1 MNRAA
6 AWSVRG
12 VGRETRDAAEEA
24 ARRAGMSLG
33 EWLDEVIA
41 DQAADQGVDPEDW
54 DENQRLEAISER
66 LAGGPGR
73 GEARAGRLR
82 RDSAD
87 SRAEPRPRA
96 QIRPAAPD
104 ESARAEELLNAAIS
118 KFESRA
124 AKSDARTARAFDSVA
139 SLIER
144 SQDERR
150 DEREAFK
157 AVVGRLESLEERIAR
172 QQTERDALAK
182 QVAMRN
188 ERAATGA
195 REAEERDALKVVVG
209 RLESLEE
216 RIGRQQAERDALT
229 KQLAARM
236 EPRADNARDL
246 DERLNELSRRIGAPD
261 KSRVATRGRP
271 RIDIDDAVSQIARR
285 RQELDAQTASSSP
298 EPLKGSWRNF
308 GVDAPVAKS
317 VEPTRPIRAA
327 AAEPAAAE
335 PAARAITA
343 QEQSSAAALQAEIR
357 KLSQRL
363 DEMRRE
369 QNEKREAPAANIE
382 ALRAELAAMSRNLAD
397 LAPRNAVVALEG
409 AIRDLGQRVAACREN
424 GARDNLLAPVEG
436 LVAGLREALR
446 AHDPRDAV
454 EALQREI
461 GAIGAKVDGISG
473 AHIDPATFERIRRQI
488 EETRG
493 FLGALAQRLAP
504 LDRLEKQ
511 IGELADRVDR
521 LSTSPAPRHESAEL
535 AALLAEARALVERST
550 PPSALSSIEWRLEQI
565 ASKIDQALERPSAA
579 SAPPFNS
586 GAFEDLSRRI
596 DGVRESIETHYA
608 SPPGAPLDTRLL
620 EQTMREISAKLDRPI
635 AAVDP
640 TTFES
645 MIQDLGA
652 RIDRRANPVIDTA
665 PLEQVLRKLGERPAA
680 VDTRPIEGLMRE
692 ISAKLDQ
699 STSSAI
705 DAGAFENMIHELGA
719 RIDRRPE
726 TIVDTRPLEQTLRS
740 LHDKIDQGVAVDASA
755 LDTRPLEELMREI
768 SAKLDHSTSSAID
781 AGAFENM
788 IHELGARIDRRP
800 ETIVDTRPLEQTL
813 RSLHDKIDQGVAVD
827 ASALDTR
834 PLEGLMREISAKLD
848 RPSPPVVEVG
858 AFEGMIRDLGARLDR
873 QPEPIV
879 DMRPIEQTI
888 RALHDKIDQSAAAEA
903 GALER
908 MVAELLAELD
918 ETRRALRD
926 APASSLNAPAAD
938 EAFARGLA
946 DLRAEQSNSDRRMQS
961 TLGGVHDMLE
971 RLVDRIGQIEDDV
984 ARRGAPPREASNA
997 LLAAGGSGPASA
1009 ALNSMDATIREAP
1022 VFAPARS
1029 SPEPRIDKEPEPR
1042 ASQFASAAPMRS
1054 IDGSEFL
1061 IEPGSGA
1068 PLRAHESDALAATN
1082 PKSAV
1087 NVHIAAARRAAQA
1100 ALAETATNVAKGGAK
1115 ASADSAQGAEGVEQP
1130 KGFFAARRR
1139 PILLGVAL
1147 VALLAIALVELGVM
1161 RQSNVQKSEA
1171 DTVAPP
1177 QLASVAPAKDAGAPT
1192 APAKIETR
1200 AVDMTPVG
1208 AISAAPANGP
1218 TTKFLT
1224 PAPADLVASIP
1235 AGAPQA
1241 LRAAAAAGD
1250 PAAQFELA
1258 SRLAD
1263 GRGMTRDPHAAF
1275 LWFDRAA
1282 AQGLA
1287 PAQYRLGSFYEKGL
1301 GVTRDTAL
1309 AMEWYKKAAE
1319 AGNARA
1325 MHNLAVL
1332 TAEGADIKPDYSEA
1346 ANWFQKAAQLGV
1358 KDSQYN
1364 LAILY
1369 ARGMGVAA
1377 DVSQSW
1383 FWFSLAAQQGD
1394 LDAAKKRDEVAAKM
1408 DAKALADEKLVLAN
1422 FHATVPT
1429 PAAND
1434 VPAPPGGWD
1443 AGKIGTTPMA
1453 PASPPPTSPQAT
1465 NAAPHA
1471 AHAAAAQL

>member
-1 MNRAA
+1 MPPAAPIRAGGASILKIPVTVAKMNRAA

-246 DERLNELSRRIGAPD
+246 DERLNEVSRRIGAPD

-535 AALLAEARALVERST
+535 AALLAEAPALVERST

-565 ASKIDQALERPSAA
+565 ASKIDQALERASAA

-719 RIDRRPE
+719 RI
-726 TIVDTRPLEQTLRS
+726 
-740 LHDKIDQGVAVDASA
+740 A
-755 LDTRPLEELMREI
+755 
-768 SAKLDHSTSSAID
+768 
-781 AGAFENM
+781 
-788 IHELGARIDRRP
+788 RRP

-858 AFEGMIRDLGARLDR
+858 AFEGIIRDLGARLDR

-1029 SPEPRIDKEPEPR
+1029 APEPRIDKEPEPR

-1147 VALLAIALVELGVM
+1147 VALLAIAFVELGVM
-1161 RQSNVQKSEA
+1161 RQSNVQKSEPA
-1171 DTVAPP
+1171 TVAPP

-1394 LDAAKKRDEVAAKM
+1394 LDAAKKRDEVTAKM

-1471 AHAAAAQL
+1471 ARAAAAQL

>member
-565 ASKIDQALERPSAA
+565 ASKIDQALERASAA

-726 TIVDTRPLEQTLRS
+726 TIVDTRP
-740 LHDKIDQGVAVDASA
+740 I
-755 LDTRPLEELMREI
+755 
-768 SAKLDHSTSSAID
+768 
-781 AGAFENM
+781 
-788 IHELGARIDRRP
+788 
-800 ETIVDTRPLEQTL
+800 EQTL

-1029 SPEPRIDKEPEPR
+1029 SPEPRIDKEPEPH

-1147 VALLAIALVELGVM
+1147 VALLAIAFVELGVM

-1471 AHAAAAQL
+1471 ARAAAAQL

>member
-565 ASKIDQALERPSAA
+565 ASKIDQALERASAA

-726 TIVDTRPLEQTLRS
+726 TIVDTRP
-740 LHDKIDQGVAVDASA
+740 I
-755 LDTRPLEELMREI
+755 
-768 SAKLDHSTSSAID
+768 
-781 AGAFENM
+781 
-788 IHELGARIDRRP
+788 
-800 ETIVDTRPLEQTL
+800 EQTL

-1029 SPEPRIDKEPEPR
+1029 APEPRIDKEPEPR

-1147 VALLAIALVELGVM
+1147 VALLAIAFVELGVM

-1471 AHAAAAQL
+1471 ARAAAAQL